1 MKYLFKIIFLI
12 LFSTQIFSQ
21 SGNTI
26 YISPEGSDDNDG
38 SLDFPFK
45 TITKGVNSL
54 NSGTIIL
61 LDGIY
66 KEEVL
71 INNKSNI
78 IIKGDNSGNPVIDGT
93 INLSDYNWEH
103 IGNNIYKTSTDTTIW
118 QLFIENNEMVM
129 ARWPNAQFSD
139 KSIYSWDTWA
149 EGDEVNS
156 GNGILVFDNS
166 KSFYSALDYDLD
178 TAHAILNIGSF
189 RTWNRKIQFSQSS
202 DFFTYEKVP
211 SGQYKDKHHHFFV
224 EGDLDLLD
232 TLNEWYHNQSSGELW
247 LMTDGTNPNDLEVRG
262 KVSTYSFEVK
272 DSDQITIEN
281 LSFFSSTVKVYSTE
295 NFILQDCNF
304 AFPSTSKRMIGDL
317 STPEATTIGINGS
330 KNKVNNSIVRR
341 NLFEYTDGDA
351 LRIYGDNNRIEN
363 NFFQYIDYSV
373 AELPGLMVTMF
384 INGDKNTITKNTI
397 ENVQASATVTPGERS
412 IFSFNKVTKTGALQ
426 SDGSVFQGTR
436 NFVADSEVHHNY
448 VYNTP
453 KLALRYDAPGDD
465 PTAAG
470 QRGKMYNN
478 VAINT
483 SGIMVKGDF
492 HYIAN
497 NTVIGSNKNGI
508 IILDEE
514 NSNLNTFTQNNLVDK
529 LSGHR
534 SLSNYED
541 KDRDGSPDYPI
552 PGTSSNNWNGWDS
565 VRTNYNNESNINNTI
580 YDLIDSITLMPLEG
594 SPLIDAGISIE
605 SIPQEIVGS
614 APDIGAY
621 EYGAE
626 KWEAGIEGWVPDF
639 YPWSFTIDTDGDGT
653 SDNIDNCPLTANP
666 NQSDIDGDGIGDEC
680 DIIISNT
687 SYEINNIEE
696 SISTKFKIGKFGW
709 TEITYNN
716 SHDEYYYPT
725 SSDYNPAGWF
735 QLEPHNFSTGDFN
748 NDGLEDFVVTMA
760 VFPHTI
766 ERRGRISS
774 FTIGINQGD
783 GSFKIEDDLFVSGE
797 KNKLNRYFP
806 YRVMTSDFNND
817 GTDDIVAASMGMI
830 KRNSDGTHVTEY
842 EQIPLTLSQ
851 ENKFID
857 GSSNIEGQQDTG
869 LPLGYSFG
877 HDLSVGDVNGDGFS
891 DFFTGKVL
899 FINDGTGN
907 FTNSTSLINY
917 DFSKIS
923 YVMTSTMGDL
933 NNDNIDD
940 IVIMFAE
947 NQIVDHSGIIILS
960 NGSIISNSN
969 IIKIDKNIGL
979 YGSNTKF
986 NSLVIL
992 DVNDDSKNDI
1002 IIANTQ
1008 AEPYYVGRK
1017 IQVLLNEENNNFIDK
1032 TNLFINSLEIN
1043 SELHGEGT
1051 LYVKDADSDGD
1062 LDIIHS
1068 GQDFTNGYGMIIYYN
1083 EDGLFYQNDPK
1094 EYVWVQDWEL
1104 DLEDQQK
1111 MVMNKAFP
1119 INIDNKNGIDF
1130 ISWIRRPSN
1139 GTDWEKRDIIFYSII
1154 SYPDLDLDGVLDS
1167 EDNCPSTFNPDQ
1179 EDWDNDGIGDLCGD
1193 PKPLFSEKI
1202 SFIENIFPNPTSD
1215 NLIVTI
1221 RPEIEVKDIY
1231 FVDLSGKRIK
1241 PISIIRS
1248 DEGLDINVSNIKQ
1261 GIYILEIETHKE
1273 VNKIKIII
1281 ERNK

>member
-232 TLNEWYHNQSSGELW
+232 TLNEWYHNPSSGELW

-330 KNKVNNSIVRR
+330 KNKVNNSIIRR

-580 YDLIDSITLMPLEG
+580 YNLIDSITLMPLEG

-907 FTNSTSLINY
+907 FTNLTSLINY

-1083 EDGLFYQNDPK
+1083 EDGLFYQNDPE

-1231 FVDLSGKRIK
+1231 LVDLSGKRIK

>member
-211 SGQYKDKHHHFFV
+211 SGQYKNKHHHFFV

-232 TLNEWYHNQSSGELW
+232 TLNEWYHNPSSGELW

-330 KNKVNNSIVRR
+330 KNKVNNSIIRR

-857 GSSNIEGQQDTG
+857 GSSNIEGQKDTG

-1273 VNKIKIII
+1273 VNKIKILI

>member
-1 MKYLFKIIFLI
+1 
-12 LFSTQIFSQ
+12 
-21 SGNTI
+21 
-26 YISPEGSDDNDG
+26 
-38 SLDFPFK
+38 
-45 TITKGVNSL
+45 
-54 NSGTIIL
+54 
-61 LDGIY
+61 
-66 KEEVL
+66 
-71 INNKSNI
+71 
-78 IIKGDNSGNPVIDGT
+78 
-93 INLSDYNWEH
+93 
-103 IGNNIYKTSTDTTIW
+103 
-118 QLFIENNEMVM
+118 
-129 ARWPNAQFSD
+129 
-139 KSIYSWDTWA
+139 
-149 EGDEVNS
+149 
-156 GNGILVFDNS
+156 
-166 KSFYSALDYDLD
+166 
-178 TAHAILNIGSF
+178 
-189 RTWNRKIQFSQSS
+189 
-202 DFFTYEKVP
+202 
-211 SGQYKDKHHHFFV
+211 
-224 EGDLDLLD
+224 
-232 TLNEWYHNQSSGELW
+232 
-247 LMTDGTNPNDLEVRG
+247 
-262 KVSTYSFEVK
+262 
-272 DSDQITIEN
+272 
-281 LSFFSSTVKVYSTE
+281 
-295 NFILQDCNF
+295 
-304 AFPSTSKRMIGDL
+304 
-317 STPEATTIGINGS
+317 
-330 KNKVNNSIVRR
+330 
-341 NLFEYTDGDA
+341 
-351 LRIYGDNNRIEN
+351 
-363 NFFQYIDYSV
+363 
-373 AELPGLMVTMF
+373 
-384 INGDKNTITKNTI
+384 
-397 ENVQASATVTPGERS
+397 
-412 IFSFNKVTKTGALQ
+412 
-426 SDGSVFQGTR
+426 
-436 NFVADSEVHHNY
+436 
-448 VYNTP
+448 
-453 KLALRYDAPGDD
+453 
-465 PTAAG
+465 
-470 QRGKMYNN
+470 
-478 VAINT
+478 
-483 SGIMVKGDF
+483 
-492 HYIAN
+492 
-497 NTVIGSNKNGI
+497 
-508 IILDEE
+508 
-514 NSNLNTFTQNNLVDK
+514 
-529 LSGHR
+529 
-534 SLSNYED
+534 
-541 KDRDGSPDYPI
+541 
-552 PGTSSNNWNGWDS
+552 
-565 VRTNYNNESNINNTI
+565 
-580 YDLIDSITLMPLEG
+580 
-594 SPLIDAGISIE
+594 
-605 SIPQEIVGS
+605 
-614 APDIGAY
+614 
-621 EYGAE
+621 
-626 KWEAGIEGWVPDF
+626 
-639 YPWSFTIDTDGDGT
+639 
-653 SDNIDNCPLTANP
+653 
-666 NQSDIDGDGIGDEC
+666 
-680 DIIISNT
+680 
-687 SYEINNIEE
+687 
-696 SISTKFKIGKFGW
+696 
-709 TEITYNN
+709 
-716 SHDEYYYPT
+716 
-725 SSDYNPAGWF
+725 
-735 QLEPHNFSTGDFN
+735 
-748 NDGLEDFVVTMA
+748 MA

-1083 EDGLFYQNDPK
+1083 EDGLFYQNDP
-1094 EYVWVQDWEL
+1094 E
-1104 DLEDQQK
+1104 EDQQK

-1248 DEGLDINVSNIKQ
+1248 DEGLNINVSNIKQ

>member
-232 TLNEWYHNQSSGELW
+232 TLNEWYHNPSSGELW

-330 KNKVNNSIVRR
+330 KNKVNNSIIRR

-580 YDLIDSITLMPLEG
+580 YNLIDSITLMPLEG

-877 HDLSVGDVNGDGFS
+877 HDLSVGDVNGDGFT

-1083 EDGLFYQNDPK
+1083 EDGLFYQNDPE

-1248 DEGLDINVSNIKQ
+1248 DEGLNINVSNIKQ

>member
-211 SGQYKDKHHHFFV
+211 SGQYKNKHHHFFV

-232 TLNEWYHNQSSGELW
+232 TLNEWYHNPSSGELW

-330 KNKVNNSIVRR
+330 KNKVNNSIIRR

-857 GSSNIEGQQDTG
+857 GSSNIEGQKDTG